1 MNDYKKTSAI
11 ALLPFLVFI
20 IVFLGS
26 GIALGDFYAF
36 PAPVAALCG
45 VLVAF
50 LLPQSTFKK
59 KIEYF
64 LIGCGDKNI
73 LTMGV
78 IYLLAGAFATV
89 SKSIGSVEAIVN
101 LSIKYLS
108 AEYILVGVFL
118 IASFLSASSGTS
130 VGTIV
135 SLSPIA
141 FGLANSFGIDVNMV
155 GAALLCGAMFGDNLS
170 FISDTTIAATQTMG
184 CEMKDKF
191 KENIKIAFPAFLL
204 SAIVFIYLGSEI
216 NVISAVKHQEIG
228 GISMMLIF
236 PYLLVILLA
245 MLGVNVFFV
254 LIIGILSSG
263 LVGIFESSLSWL
275 DFSKKIYD
283 GFLGMNDVFIL
294 ALFTGGI
301 SGIVEKLGGIN
312 FLLSKIKT
320 FAKGQKSAY
329 LGIISLVSLSD
340 AAIANNTIAIIVT
353 GKVAKKI
360 SDDHKLNPKLSA
372 SILDIFSCIV
382 QGLIPYGAQ
391 ILVLMELSGNQVDY
405 FEMIKNTWYIYFLL
419 VFAIISI
426 VFQGNKKIN

>member
-1 MNDYKKTSAI
+1 MNNYKKSSAI

-50 LLPQSTFKK
+50 LLPQSTFKE

-64 LIGCGDKNI
+64 LMGCGDKNI

-101 LSIKYLS
+101 LGIKYLS

-118 IASFLSASSGTS
+118 IASFLSTSSGTS

-204 SAIVFIYLGSEI
+204 SAIVFIYLGS
-216 NVISAVKHQEIG
+216 NANTISANYQEIG
-228 GISMMLIF
+228 ETSIILIF

-245 MLGVNVFFV
+245 MLGVNVFSV
-254 LIIGILSSG
+254 LIFGILSSG

-283 GFLGMNDVFIL
+283 GFLGMNDVFVL

-301 SGIVEKLGGIN
+301 SGIVEKLGGIDL
-312 FLLSKIKT
+312 LLSKIKT

-329 LGIISLVSLSD
+329 LGIASLVSLSD
-340 AAIANNTIAIIVT
+340 AAIANNTIAIILT

-391 ILVLMELSGNQVDY
+391 ILVLMELSGNQMDY

>member
-26 GIALGDFYAF
+26 GIALGDFYVF
-36 PAPVAALCG
+36 PAPVVALCG

-50 LLPQSTFKK
+50 LLPQSTFKE

-64 LIGCGDKNI
+64 LMGCGDKNI

-101 LSIKYLS
+101 LGIKYLS

-118 IASFLSASSGTS
+118 IASFLSTSSGTS

-204 SAIVFIYLGSEI
+204 SAIVFIYLGS
-216 NVISAVKHQEIG
+216 NTNTISANYQEIG
-228 GISMMLIF
+228 EISMILIF

-245 MLGVNVFFV
+245 ILGVNVFSV
-254 LIIGILSSG
+254 LILGILSSG

-283 GFLGMNDVFIL
+283 GFLGMNDVFVL

-301 SGIVEKLGGIN
+301 SGIVEKLGGIDL
-312 FLLSKIKT
+312 LLSKIKT

-329 LGIISLVSLSD
+329 LGIASLVSLSD
-340 AAIANNTIAIIVT
+340 AAIANNTIAIILT

-419 VFAIISI
+419 VFAVISI
-426 VFQGNKKIN
+426 VFQGNKKRN

>member
-11 ALLPFLVFI
+11 VLLPFLVFI

-50 LLPQSTFKK
+50 LLPQSTFKE

-64 LIGCGDKNI
+64 LMGCGDKNI

-78 IYLLAGAFATV
+78 IYLSAGAFATV

-101 LSIKYLS
+101 LGIKYLS

-118 IASFLSASSGTS
+118 IASFLSTSSGTS

-155 GAALLCGAMFGDNLS
+155 GAALLCGAIFGDNLS

-204 SAIVFIYLGSEI
+204 SAIVFIYLGS
-216 NVISAVKHQEIG
+216 NANTISANYQEIG
-228 GISMMLIF
+228 ETSIILIF

-245 MLGVNVFFV
+245 MLGVNVFSV
-254 LIIGILSSG
+254 LIFGILSSG

-283 GFLGMNDVFIL
+283 GFLGMNDVFVL

-301 SGIVEKLGGIN
+301 SGIVEKLGGIDL
-312 FLLSKIKT
+312 LLSKIKT

-329 LGIISLVSLSD
+329 LGIASLVSLSD
-340 AAIANNTIAIIVT
+340 AAIANNTIAIILT

-419 VFAIISI
+419 VFAVISI
-426 VFQGNKKIN
+426 VFQGNKKRN

>member
-64 LIGCGDKNI
+64 LMGCGDKNI

-101 LSIKYLS
+101 LGIKYLS

-155 GAALLCGAMFGDNLS
+155 GAALLCGSMFGDNLS

-204 SAIVFIYLGSEI
+204 SAIVFIYLGS
-216 NVISAVKHQEIG
+216 NTNTISANYQEIG
-228 GISMMLIF
+228 ETSMILIF

-245 MLGVNVFFV
+245 MLGVNVFSV
-254 LIIGILSSG
+254 LIFGILSSG

-283 GFLGMNDVFIL
+283 GFLGMNDVFVL
-294 ALFTGGI
+294 AIFTGGI
-301 SGIVEKLGGIN
+301 SGIVEKLGGIDL
-312 FLLSKIKT
+312 LLSKIKT

-329 LGIISLVSLSD
+329 LGIASLVSLSD
-340 AAIANNTIAIIVT
+340 AAIANNTIAIILT

-360 SDDHKLNPKLSA
+360 SDDHKLNLKLSA

-426 VFQGNKKIN
+426 VFQGNKKRN

>member
-11 ALLPFLVFI
+11 VLLPFLVFI

-64 LIGCGDKNI
+64 LMGCGDKNI

-101 LSIKYLS
+101 LGIKYLS

-118 IASFLSASSGTS
+118 IASFLSTSSGTS

-204 SAIVFIYLGSEI
+204 SAIVFIYLGS
-216 NVISAVKHQEIG
+216 NANTISANYQEIG
-228 GISMMLIF
+228 ETSIILIF

-245 MLGVNVFFV
+245 MLGVNVFSV
-254 LIIGILSSG
+254 LIFGILSSG
-263 LVGIFESSLSWL
+263 LVGIFESLLSWL

-283 GFLGMNDVFIL
+283 GFLGMNDVFVL

-301 SGIVEKLGGIN
+301 SGIVEKLGGIDL
-312 FLLSKIKT
+312 LLSKIKT

-329 LGIISLVSLSD
+329 LGIASLVSLSD
-340 AAIANNTIAIIVT
+340 AAIANNTIAIILT

-391 ILVLMELSGNQVDY
+391 ILVLMELSGNQMDY

>member
-64 LIGCGDKNI
+64 LMGCGDKNI

-101 LSIKYLS
+101 LGIKYLS

-118 IASFLSASSGTS
+118 IASFLSTSSGTS

-141 FGLANSFGIDVNMV
+141 FGLANSFGIDVNMI

-204 SAIVFIYLGSEI
+204 SAIVFIYLGS
-216 NVISAVKHQEIG
+216 NTNTISANYQEIG
-228 GISMMLIF
+228 ETSMILIF

-245 MLGVNVFFV
+245 MLGVNVFSV
-254 LIIGILSSG
+254 LIFGILSSG

-283 GFLGMNDVFIL
+283 GFLGMNDVFVL
-294 ALFTGGI
+294 AIFTGGI
-301 SGIVEKLGGIN
+301 SGIVEKLGGIDL
-312 FLLSKIKT
+312 LLSKIKT

-329 LGIISLVSLSD
+329 LGIASLVSLSD
-340 AAIANNTIAIIVT
+340 AAIANNTIAIILT

-426 VFQGNKKIN
+426 VFQGNKKRN

>member
-50 LLPQSTFKK
+50 LLPKSTFKK

-64 LIGCGDKNI
+64 LMGCGDKNI

-101 LSIKYLS
+101 LGIKYLS

-118 IASFLSASSGTS
+118 IASFLSTSSGTS

-204 SAIVFIYLGSEI
+204 SAIVFIYLGS
-216 NVISAVKHQEIG
+216 NTNTISANYQEIG
-228 GISMMLIF
+228 ETSMILIF
-236 PYLLVILLA
+236 RYLLVILLA
-245 MLGVNVFFV
+245 MGGVNVFSV
-254 LIIGILSSG
+254 LIFGILSRG
-263 LVGIFESSLSWL
+263 VVGIFESSLSWL

-283 GFLGMNDVFIL
+283 GFLGMNDVFVL
-294 ALFTGGI
+294 AIFTGGI
-301 SGIVEKLGGIN
+301 SGIVEKLGGIDL
-312 FLLSKIKT
+312 LLSKIKT

-329 LGIISLVSLSD
+329 LGIASLVSLSD
-340 AAIANNTIAIIVT
+340 AAIANNTIAIILT

-360 SDDHKLNPKLSA
+360 SDDHKLNLKLSA

-426 VFQGNKKIN
+426 VFQGNKKRN

>member
-1 MNDYKKTSAI
+1 MESNKKSSAV

-50 LLPQSTFKK
+50 LLPQSTFKE

-64 LIGCGDKNI
+64 LMGCGDKNI

-89 SKSIGSVEAIVN
+89 SKSIGSIEAIVN
-101 LSIKYLS
+101 LAIKYLS

-118 IASFLSASSGTS
+118 IASFLSTSSGTS

-155 GAALLCGAMFGDNLS
+155 GAALLCGAIFGDNLS

-204 SAIVFIYLGSEI
+204 SARVFIYLGS
-216 NVISAVKHQEIG
+216 NANTISANYQEIG
-228 GISMMLIF
+228 EISMILIF

-245 MLGVNVFFV
+245 MLGVNVFSV
-254 LIIGILSSG
+254 LILGILSSG

-275 DFSKKIYD
+275 DSSKKIYD
-283 GFLGMNDVFIL
+283 GFLEMNDVFVL
-294 ALFTGGI
+294 ALFMGGI
-301 SGIVEKLGGIN
+301 SGIVEKLGGIDL
-312 FLLSKIKT
+312 LLSKIKT

-329 LGIISLVSLSD
+329 LGIASLVSLSD
-340 AAIANNTIAIIVT
+340 AAIANNTIAIILT

-419 VFAIISI
+419 VFAVISI
-426 VFQGNKKIN
+426 VFQGNKKRN

>member
-11 ALLPFLVFI
+11 VLLPFLVFI

-64 LIGCGDKNI
+64 LMGCGDKNI

-101 LSIKYLS
+101 LGIKYLS

-118 IASFLSASSGTS
+118 IASFLSTSSGTS

-204 SAIVFIYLGSEI
+204 SAIVFIYLGS
-216 NVISAVKHQEIG
+216 NANTISANYQEIG
-228 GISMMLIF
+228 ETSIILIF
-236 PYLLVILLA
+236 LYLLVILLA
-245 MLGVNVFFV
+245 MLGVNVFSV
-254 LIIGILSSG
+254 LIFGILSSG

-283 GFLGMNDVFIL
+283 GFLGMNDVFVL

-301 SGIVEKLGGIN
+301 SGIVEKLGGIDL
-312 FLLSKIKT
+312 LLSKIKT

-329 LGIISLVSLSD
+329 LGIASLVSLSD
-340 AAIANNTIAIIVT
+340 AAIANNTIAIILT

-391 ILVLMELSGNQVDY
+391 ILVLMELSGNQMDY

>member
-64 LIGCGDKNI
+64 LMGCGDKNI

-101 LSIKYLS
+101 LGIKYLS

-118 IASFLSASSGTS
+118 IASFLSTSSGTS

-141 FGLANSFGIDVNMV
+141 FGLANSFGIDVNMI

-204 SAIVFIYLGSEI
+204 SAIVFIYLGS
-216 NVISAVKHQEIG
+216 NANTISANYQEIG
-228 GISMMLIF
+228 ETSMILIF

-245 MLGVNVFFV
+245 MLGVNVFSG
-254 LIIGILSSG
+254 LIFGILSSG
-263 LVGIFESSLSWL
+263 LVGIFEYSLSWL

-283 GFLGMNDVFIL
+283 GFLGMNDVFVL

-301 SGIVEKLGGIN
+301 SGIVEKLGGIDL
-312 FLLSKIKT
+312 LLSKIKT

-329 LGIISLVSLSD
+329 LGIASLVSLSD
-340 AAIANNTIAIIVT
+340 AAIANNTIAIILT

-426 VFQGNKKIN
+426 VFQGNKKRN

>member
-64 LIGCGDKNI
+64 LMGCGDKNI

-101 LSIKYLS
+101 LGIKYLS

-118 IASFLSASSGTS
+118 IASFLSTSSGTS

-141 FGLANSFGIDVNMV
+141 FGLANSFGIDVNMI

-204 SAIVFIYLGSEI
+204 SAIVFIYLGS
-216 NVISAVKHQEIG
+216 NTNTISANYQEIG
-228 GISMMLIF
+228 ETSIILIF

-245 MLGVNVFFV
+245 MLGVNVFSV
-254 LIIGILSSG
+254 LIFGILSSG

-283 GFLGMNDVFIL
+283 GFLGMNDVFVL

-301 SGIVEKLGGIN
+301 SGIVEKLGGIDL
-312 FLLSKIKT
+312 LLSKIKT

-329 LGIISLVSLSD
+329 LGIASLVSLSD
-340 AAIANNTIAIIVT
+340 AAIANNTIAIILT

-419 VFAIISI
+419 VFAVISI
-426 VFQGNKKIN
+426 VFQGNKKRN

>member
-11 ALLPFLVFI
+11 VLLPFLVFI

-26 GIALGDFYAF
+26 GIVLGDFYAF

-64 LIGCGDKNI
+64 LMGCGDKNI
-73 LTMGV
+73 LMMGV

-101 LSIKYLS
+101 LGIKYLS

-118 IASFLSASSGTS
+118 IASFLSTSSGTS

-155 GAALLCGAMFGDNLS
+155 GAALLCGAIFGDNLS

-204 SAIVFIYLGSEI
+204 SAIVFIYLGS
-216 NVISAVKHQEIG
+216 NANTISANYQEIG
-228 GISMMLIF
+228 EISMILIF

-245 MLGVNVFFV
+245 MLGVNVFSV
-254 LIIGILSSG
+254 LILGILSSG

-275 DFSKKIYD
+275 DSSKKIYD
-283 GFLGMNDVFIL
+283 GFLEMNDVFVL

-301 SGIVEKLGGIN
+301 SGIVEKLGGIDL
-312 FLLSKIKT
+312 LLSKIKT

-329 LGIISLVSLSD
+329 LGIASLVSLSD
-340 AAIANNTIAIIVT
+340 AAIANNTIAIILT

-426 VFQGNKKIN
+426 VFQGNKKRN

>member
-50 LLPQSTFKK
+50 LLPQSTFKE

-64 LIGCGDKNI
+64 LMGCGDKNI

-101 LSIKYLS
+101 LGIKYLS

-118 IASFLSASSGTS
+118 IASFLSTSSGTS

-204 SAIVFIYLGSEI
+204 SAIVFIYLGS
-216 NVISAVKHQEIG
+216 NANTISANYQEIG
-228 GISMMLIF
+228 EISMILIF

-245 MLGVNVFFV
+245 ILGVNVFSV
-254 LIIGILSSG
+254 LILGILSSG

-283 GFLGMNDVFIL
+283 GFLGMNDVFVL

-301 SGIVEKLGGIN
+301 SGIVEKLGGIDL
-312 FLLSKIKT
+312 LLSKIKT

-329 LGIISLVSLSD
+329 LGIASLVSLSD
-340 AAIANNTIAIIVT
+340 AAIANNTIAIILT

-419 VFAIISI
+419 VFAVISI
-426 VFQGNKKIN
+426 VFQGNKKRN

>member
-1 MNDYKKTSAI
+1 MESNKKSSVV

-50 LLPQSTFKK
+50 LLPQSTFKE

-64 LIGCGDKNI
+64 LMGCGDKNI

-101 LSIKYLS
+101 LGIKYLS

-118 IASFLSASSGTS
+118 IASFLSTSSGTS

-204 SAIVFIYLGSEI
+204 SAIVFIYLGS
-216 NVISAVKHQEIG
+216 NANTISANYQEIG
-228 GISMMLIF
+228 EISMILIF

-245 MLGVNVFFV
+245 MLGVNVFSV
-254 LIIGILSSG
+254 LIFGILSSG

-275 DFSKKIYD
+275 DSSKKIYD
-283 GFLGMNDVFIL
+283 GFLEMNDVFVL
-294 ALFTGGI
+294 ALFMGGI
-301 SGIVEKLGGIN
+301 SGIVEKLGGIDL
-312 FLLSKIKT
+312 LLSKIKT

-329 LGIISLVSLSD
+329 LGIASLVSLSD
-340 AAIANNTIAIIVT
+340 VAIANNTIAIILT

-419 VFAIISI
+419 VFAVISI
-426 VFQGNKKIN
+426 VFQGNKKRN

>member
-11 ALLPFLVFI
+11 VLLPFLVFI

-26 GIALGDFYAF
+26 GIVLGDFYAF

-64 LIGCGDKNI
+64 LMGCGDKNI
-73 LTMGV
+73 LMMGV

-101 LSIKYLS
+101 LGIKYLS

-118 IASFLSASSGTS
+118 IASFLSTSSGTS

-204 SAIVFIYLGSEI
+204 SAIVFIYLGS
-216 NVISAVKHQEIG
+216 NANTISANYQEIG
-228 GISMMLIF
+228 ETSIILIF

-245 MLGVNVFFV
+245 MLGVNVFSV
-254 LIIGILSSG
+254 LIFGILSSG

-283 GFLGMNDVFIL
+283 GFLGMNDVFVL

-301 SGIVEKLGGIN
+301 SGIVEKLGGIDL
-312 FLLSKIKT
+312 LLSKIKT

-329 LGIISLVSLSD
+329 LGIASLVSLSD
-340 AAIANNTIAIIVT
+340 AAIANNTIAIILT

>member
-1 MNDYKKTSAI
+1 MESNKKLSAV

-50 LLPQSTFKK
+50 LLPQSTFKE

-64 LIGCGDKNI
+64 LMGCGDKNI

-101 LSIKYLS
+101 LGIKYLS

-118 IASFLSASSGTS
+118 IASFLSTSSGTS

-155 GAALLCGAMFGDNLS
+155 GAALLCGAIFGDNLS

-204 SAIVFIYLGSEI
+204 SAIVFIYLGS
-216 NVISAVKHQEIG
+216 NANTISANYQEIG
-228 GISMMLIF
+228 EISMILIF

-245 MLGVNVFFV
+245 MLGVNVFSV
-254 LIIGILSSG
+254 LILGILSSG

-275 DFSKKIYD
+275 DSSKKIYD
-283 GFLGMNDVFIL
+283 GFLEMNDVFVL

-301 SGIVEKLGGIN
+301 SGIVEKLGGIDL
-312 FLLSKIKT
+312 LLSKIKT

-329 LGIISLVSLSD
+329 LGIASLVSLSD
-340 AAIANNTIAIIVT
+340 AAIANNTIAIILT

-360 SDDHKLNPKLSA
+360 SDDHKLNLKLSA

-426 VFQGNKKIN
+426 VFQGNKKRN

>member
-11 ALLPFLVFI
+11 VLLPFLVFI

-26 GIALGDFYAF
+26 GIVLGDFYAF

-64 LIGCGDKNI
+64 LMGCGDKNI
-73 LTMGV
+73 LMMGV

-101 LSIKYLS
+101 LGIKYLS

-118 IASFLSASSGTS
+118 IASFLSTSSGTS

-204 SAIVFIYLGSEI
+204 SAIVFIYLGS
-216 NVISAVKHQEIG
+216 NANTISANYQEIG
-228 GISMMLIF
+228 EISMILIF

-245 MLGVNVFFV
+245 MLGVNVFSV
-254 LIIGILSSG
+254 LILGILSSG

-275 DFSKKIYD
+275 DSSKKIYD
-283 GFLGMNDVFIL
+283 GFLEMNDVFVL

-301 SGIVEKLGGIN
+301 SGIVEKLGGIDL
-312 FLLSKIKT
+312 LLSKIKT

-329 LGIISLVSLSD
+329 LGIASLVSLSD
-340 AAIANNTIAIIVT
+340 AAIANNTIAIILT

>member
-50 LLPQSTFKK
+50 LLPKSTFKK

-64 LIGCGDKNI
+64 LMGCGDKNI

-101 LSIKYLS
+101 LGIKYLS

-204 SAIVFIYLGSEI
+204 SAIVFIYLGS
-216 NVISAVKHQEIG
+216 NTNTISANYQEIG
-228 GISMMLIF
+228 ETSMILIF

-245 MLGVNVFFV
+245 MLGVNVFSV
-254 LIIGILSSG
+254 LIFGILSSG

-283 GFLGMNDVFIL
+283 GFLGMNDVFVL
-294 ALFTGGI
+294 AIFTGGI
-301 SGIVEKLGGIN
+301 SGIVEKLGGIDL
-312 FLLSKIKT
+312 LLSKIKT

-329 LGIISLVSLSD
+329 LGIASLVSLSD
-340 AAIANNTIAIIVT
+340 AAIANNTIAIILT

-360 SDDHKLNPKLSA
+360 SDDHKLNLKLSA

>member
-101 LSIKYLS
+101 LGIKYLS

-118 IASFLSASSGTS
+118 IASFLSTSSGTS

-141 FGLANSFGIDVNMV
+141 FGLANSFGIDVNMI

-204 SAIVFIYLGSEI
+204 SAIVFIYLGS
-216 NVISAVKHQEIG
+216 NTNTISANYQEIG
-228 GISMMLIF
+228 ETSMILIF

-245 MLGVNVFFV
+245 MLGVNVFSV
-254 LIIGILSSG
+254 LIFGILSSG

-283 GFLGMNDVFIL
+283 GFLGMNDVFVL
-294 ALFTGGI
+294 AIFTGGI
-301 SGIVEKLGGIN
+301 SGIVEKLGGIDL
-312 FLLSKIKT
+312 LLSKIKT

-329 LGIISLVSLSD
+329 LGIASLVSLSD
-340 AAIANNTIAIIVT
+340 AAIANNTIAIILK

-360 SDDHKLNPKLSA
+360 SDDHKLNLKLSA

-426 VFQGNKKIN
+426 VFQGNKKRN

>member
-1 MNDYKKTSAI
+1 MESNKKSSAV

-50 LLPQSTFKK
+50 LLPQSTFKE

-64 LIGCGDKNI
+64 LMGCGDKNI

-89 SKSIGSVEAIVN
+89 SKSIGSIEAIVN
-101 LSIKYLS
+101 LAIKYLS

-118 IASFLSASSGTS
+118 IASFLSTSSGTS

-204 SAIVFIYLGSEI
+204 SAIVFIYLGS
-216 NVISAVKHQEIG
+216 NANTISANYQEIG
-228 GISMMLIF
+228 EISMILIF

-245 MLGVNVFFV
+245 MLGVNVFSV
-254 LIIGILSSG
+254 LILGILSSG

-275 DFSKKIYD
+275 DSSKKIYD
-283 GFLGMNDVFIL
+283 GFLEMNDVFVL
-294 ALFTGGI
+294 ALFMGGI
-301 SGIVEKLGGIN
+301 SGIVEKLGGIDL
-312 FLLSKIKT
+312 LLSKIKT

-329 LGIISLVSLSD
+329 LGIASLVSLSD
-340 AAIANNTIAIIVT
+340 AAIANNTIAIILT

-419 VFAIISI
+419 VFAVISI
-426 VFQGNKKIN
+426 VFQGNKKRN

>member
-20 IVFLGS
+20 IIFLGS

-64 LIGCGDKNI
+64 LMGCGDKNI

-101 LSIKYLS
+101 LGIKYLS

-204 SAIVFIYLGSEI
+204 SAIVFIYLGS
-216 NVISAVKHQEIG
+216 NANTISANYQEIG
-228 GISMMLIF
+228 ETSMILIF

-245 MLGVNVFFV
+245 MLGVNVFSV
-254 LIIGILSSG
+254 LIFGILSSG

-283 GFLGMNDVFIL
+283 GFLGMNDVFVL
-294 ALFTGGI
+294 AIFTGGI
-301 SGIVEKLGGIN
+301 SGIVEKLGGIDL
-312 FLLSKIKT
+312 LLSKIKT

-329 LGIISLVSLSD
+329 LGIASLVSLSD
-340 AAIANNTIAIIVT
+340 AAIANNTIAIILT

-391 ILVLMELSGNQVDY
+391 ILVLMELSGNQMDY

>member
-1 MNDYKKTSAI
+1 MESNKKSSAV

-50 LLPQSTFKK
+50 LLPQSTFKE

-64 LIGCGDKNI
+64 LMGCGDKNI

-89 SKSIGSVEAIVN
+89 SKSIGSIEAIVN
-101 LSIKYLS
+101 LAIKYLS

-118 IASFLSASSGTS
+118 IASFLSTSSGTS

-155 GAALLCGAMFGDNLS
+155 GAALLCGAIFGDNLS

-204 SAIVFIYLGSEI
+204 SAIVFIYLGS
-216 NVISAVKHQEIG
+216 NANTISANYQEIG
-228 GISMMLIF
+228 EISMILIF

-245 MLGVNVFFV
+245 MLGVNVFSV
-254 LIIGILSSG
+254 LILGILSSG

-275 DFSKKIYD
+275 DSSKKIYD
-283 GFLGMNDVFIL
+283 GFLEMNDVFVL
-294 ALFTGGI
+294 ALFMGGI
-301 SGIVEKLGGIN
+301 SGIVEKLGGIDL
-312 FLLSKIKT
+312 LLSKIKT

-329 LGIISLVSLSD
+329 LGIASLVSLSD
-340 AAIANNTIAIIVT
+340 AAIANNTIAIILT

-426 VFQGNKKIN
+426 VFQGNKKRN

>member
-1 MNDYKKTSAI
+1 MESNKKSSVV

-50 LLPQSTFKK
+50 LLPQSTFKE

-64 LIGCGDKNI
+64 LMGCGDKNI

-101 LSIKYLS
+101 LGIKYLS

-118 IASFLSASSGTS
+118 IASFLSTSSGTS

-204 SAIVFIYLGSEI
+204 SAIVFIYLGS
-216 NVISAVKHQEIG
+216 NANTISANYQEIG
-228 GISMMLIF
+228 EISMILIF

-245 MLGVNVFFV
+245 MLGVNVFSV
-254 LIIGILSSG
+254 LIFGILSSG

-283 GFLGMNDVFIL
+283 GFLGMNDVFVL

-301 SGIVEKLGGIN
+301 SGIVEKLGGIDL
-312 FLLSKIKT
+312 LLSKIKT

-329 LGIISLVSLSD
+329 LGIASLVSLSD
-340 AAIANNTIAIIVT
+340 AAIANNTIAIILT

-360 SDDHKLNPKLSA
+360 LDDHKLNPKLSA

-426 VFQGNKKIN
+426 VFQGNKKRN

>member
-11 ALLPFLVFI
+11 VLLPFLVFI

-64 LIGCGDKNI
+64 LMGCGDKNI

-78 IYLLAGAFATV
+78 IYLLAGAFVTV

-101 LSIKYLS
+101 LGIKYLS

-118 IASFLSASSGTS
+118 IASFLSTSSGTS

-204 SAIVFIYLGSEI
+204 SAIVFIYLGSNANTI
-216 NVISAVKHQEIG
+216 YANYQEIG
-228 GISMMLIF
+228 ETSIILIF

-245 MLGVNVFFV
+245 MLGVNVFSV
-254 LIIGILSSG
+254 LIFGILSSG

-283 GFLGMNDVFIL
+283 GFLGMNDVFVL

-301 SGIVEKLGGIN
+301 SGIVEKLGGIDL
-312 FLLSKIKT
+312 LLSKIKT

-329 LGIISLVSLSD
+329 LGIASLVSLSD
-340 AAIANNTIAIIVT
+340 AAIANNTIAIILT

-391 ILVLMELSGNQVDY
+391 ILVLMELSGNQMDY

>member
-50 LLPQSTFKK
+50 LLPKSTFKK

-64 LIGCGDKNI
+64 LMGCGDKNI

-101 LSIKYLS
+101 LGIKYLS

-204 SAIVFIYLGSEI
+204 SAIVFIYLGS
-216 NVISAVKHQEIG
+216 NANTISANYQEIG
-228 GISMMLIF
+228 EISMILIF

-245 MLGVNVFFV
+245 ILGVNVFSV
-254 LIIGILSSG
+254 LILGILSSG

-283 GFLGMNDVFIL
+283 GFLGMNDVFVL

-301 SGIVEKLGGIN
+301 SGIVEKLGGIDL
-312 FLLSKIKT
+312 LLSKIKT

-329 LGIISLVSLSD
+329 LGIASLVSLSD
-340 AAIANNTIAIIVT
+340 AAIANNTIAIILT

-426 VFQGNKKIN
+426 VFQGNKKRN

>member
-11 ALLPFLVFI
+11 VLLPFLVFI

-64 LIGCGDKNI
+64 LMGCGDKNI

-101 LSIKYLS
+101 LGIKYLS

-118 IASFLSASSGTS
+118 IASFLSTSSGTS

-204 SAIVFIYLGSEI
+204 SAIVFIYLGS
-216 NVISAVKHQEIG
+216 NANTISANYQEIG
-228 GISMMLIF
+228 ETSIILIF

-245 MLGVNVFFV
+245 MLGVNVFSV
-254 LIIGILSSG
+254 LIFGILSSG

-283 GFLGMNDVFIL
+283 GFLGMNDVFVL

-301 SGIVEKLGGIN
+301 SGIVEKLGGIDL
-312 FLLSKIKT
+312 LLSKIKT

-329 LGIISLVSLSD
+329 LGIASLVSLSD
-340 AAIANNTIAIIVT
+340 AAIANNTIAIILT

-391 ILVLMELSGNQVDY
+391 ILVLMELSGNQMDY

>member
-64 LIGCGDKNI
+64 LMGCGDKNI

-101 LSIKYLS
+101 LGIKYLS

-204 SAIVFIYLGSEI
+204 SAIVFIYLGS
-216 NVISAVKHQEIG
+216 NTNTISANYQEIG
-228 GISMMLIF
+228 ETSMILIF

-245 MLGVNVFFV
+245 MLGVNVFSV
-254 LIIGILSSG
+254 LIFGILSSG

-283 GFLGMNDVFIL
+283 GFLGMNDVFVL
-294 ALFTGGI
+294 AIFTGGI
-301 SGIVEKLGGIN
+301 SGIVEKLGGIDL
-312 FLLSKIKT
+312 LLSKIKT

-329 LGIISLVSLSD
+329 LGIASLVSLSD
-340 AAIANNTIAIIVT
+340 AAIANNTIAIILT

-426 VFQGNKKIN
+426 VFQGNKKRN

>member
-101 LSIKYLS
+101 LGIKYLS

-204 SAIVFIYLGSEI
+204 SAIVFIYLGS
-216 NVISAVKHQEIG
+216 NANTISANYQEIG
-228 GISMMLIF
+228 ETSMILIF

-245 MLGVNVFFV
+245 MLGVNVFSV
-254 LIIGILSSG
+254 LIFGILSSG

-283 GFLGMNDVFIL
+283 GFLGMNDVFVL

-301 SGIVEKLGGIN
+301 SGIVEKLGGIDL
-312 FLLSKIKT
+312 LLSKIKT

-329 LGIISLVSLSD
+329 LGIASLVSLSD
-340 AAIANNTIAIIVT
+340 AAIANNTIAIILT

>member
-101 LSIKYLS
+101 LGIKYLS

-118 IASFLSASSGTS
+118 IASFLSTSSGTS

-141 FGLANSFGIDVNMV
+141 FGLANSFGIDVNMI

-204 SAIVFIYLGSEI
+204 SAIVFIYLGS
-216 NVISAVKHQEIG
+216 NTNTISANYQEIG
-228 GISMMLIF
+228 ETSMILIF

-245 MLGVNVFFV
+245 MLGVNVFSV
-254 LIIGILSSG
+254 LIFGILSSG

-283 GFLGMNDVFIL
+283 GFLGMNDVFVL
-294 ALFTGGI
+294 AIFTGGI
-301 SGIVEKLGGIN
+301 SGIVEKLGGIDL
-312 FLLSKIKT
+312 LLSKIKT

-329 LGIISLVSLSD
+329 LGIASLVSLSD
-340 AAIANNTIAIIVT
+340 AAIANNTIAIILT

-360 SDDHKLNPKLSA
+360 SDDHKLNLKLSA

-426 VFQGNKKIN
+426 VFQGNKKRN

>member
-64 LIGCGDKNI
+64 LMGCGDKNI

-101 LSIKYLS
+101 LGIKYLS

-118 IASFLSASSGTS
+118 IASFLSTSSGTS

-141 FGLANSFGIDVNMV
+141 FGLANSFGIDVNMI

-204 SAIVFIYLGSEI
+204 SAIVFIYLGS
-216 NVISAVKHQEIG
+216 NTNTISANYQEIG
-228 GISMMLIF
+228 ETSMILIF

-245 MLGVNVFFV
+245 MLGVNVFSV
-254 LIIGILSSG
+254 LIFGILSSG

-283 GFLGMNDVFIL
+283 GFLGMNDVFVL
-294 ALFTGGI
+294 AIFTGGI
-301 SGIVEKLGGIN
+301 SGIVEKLGGIDL
-312 FLLSKIKT
+312 LLSKIKT

-329 LGIISLVSLSD
+329 LGIASLVSLSD
-340 AAIANNTIAIIVT
+340 AAIANNTIAIILT

-360 SDDHKLNPKLSA
+360 SDDHKLNLKLSA

-426 VFQGNKKIN
+426 VFQGNKKRN

>member
-1 MNDYKKTSAI
+1 MESNKKLSAV

-50 LLPQSTFKK
+50 LLPQSTFKE

-64 LIGCGDKNI
+64 LMGCGDKNI

-101 LSIKYLS
+101 LGIKYLS

-118 IASFLSASSGTS
+118 IASFLSTSSGTS

-155 GAALLCGAMFGDNLS
+155 GAALLCGAIFGDNLS

-204 SAIVFIYLGSEI
+204 SAIVFIYLGS
-216 NVISAVKHQEIG
+216 NANTISANYQEIG
-228 GISMMLIF
+228 EISMIMII

-245 MLGVNVFFV
+245 MLGVNVFSV
-254 LIIGILSSG
+254 LILGILSSG

-275 DFSKKIYD
+275 DSSKKIYD
-283 GFLGMNDVFIL
+283 GFLEMNDVFVL

-301 SGIVEKLGGIN
+301 SGIVEKLGGIDL
-312 FLLSKIKT
+312 LLSKIKT

-329 LGIISLVSLSD
+329 LGIASLVSLSD
-340 AAIANNTIAIIVT
+340 AAIANNTIAIILT

-426 VFQGNKKIN
+426 VFQGNKKRN

>member
-50 LLPQSTFKK
+50 LLPQSTFKE

-64 LIGCGDKNI
+64 LMGCGDKNI

-101 LSIKYLS
+101 LGIKYLS

-118 IASFLSASSGTS
+118 IASFLSTSSGTS

-204 SAIVFIYLGSEI
+204 SAIVFIYLGS
-216 NVISAVKHQEIG
+216 NANTISANYQEIG
-228 GISMMLIF
+228 EISMILIF

-245 MLGVNVFFV
+245 MLGVNVFSV
-254 LIIGILSSG
+254 LIFGILSSG

-283 GFLGMNDVFIL
+283 GFLGMNDVFVL

-301 SGIVEKLGGIN
+301 SGIVEKLGGIDL
-312 FLLSKIKT
+312 LLSKIKT

-329 LGIISLVSLSD
+329 LGIASLVSLSD
-340 AAIANNTIAIIVT
+340 AAIANNTIAIILT

-419 VFAIISI
+419 VFAVISI
-426 VFQGNKKIN
+426 VFQGNKKRN

>member
-11 ALLPFLVFI
+11 VLLPFLVFI

-101 LSIKYLS
+101 LGIKYLS

-118 IASFLSASSGTS
+118 IASFLSTSSGTS

-204 SAIVFIYLGSEI
+204 SAIVFIYLGS
-216 NVISAVKHQEIG
+216 NANTISANYQEIG
-228 GISMMLIF
+228 ETSIILIF

-245 MLGVNVFFV
+245 MLGVNVFSV
-254 LIIGILSSG
+254 LIFGILSSG

-283 GFLGMNDVFIL
+283 GFLGMNDVFVL

-301 SGIVEKLGGIN
+301 SGIVEKLGGIDL
-312 FLLSKIKT
+312 LLSKIKT

-329 LGIISLVSLSD
+329 LGIASLVSLSD
-340 AAIANNTIAIIVT
+340 AAIANNTIAIILT

-391 ILVLMELSGNQVDY
+391 ILVLMELSGNQMDY